1 MARKRKNR
9 THLKGGPASGAES
22 SNAPKSFVIKHG
34 QVGTSLTQLVRD
46 VRKVMEPNTA
56 SRLKVGIFS
65 FLVYSNHSGRDSGH
79 EMKRG
84 RRMLTWVSIFL
95 ASEGTGPKQAERF
108 LNYGP
113 CAPSDASARVHTYGR
128 RSVAEDR
135 QALEWADAQFQDR
148 EV

>member
-1 MARKRKNR
+1 MAPTKLIGKKFTNLKLFWRTGIEVLQAVSSPFTSSFPPLSTLFFIAEAMARKRKNR

-65 FLVYSNHSGRDSGH
+65 FLV
-79 EMKRG
+79 
-84 RRMLTWVSIFL
+84 SI
-95 ASEGTGPKQAERF
+95 AIT
-108 LNYGP
+108 
-113 CAPSDASARVHTYGR
+113 
-128 RSVAEDR
+128 VAVIV
-135 QALEWADAQFQDR
+135 ALR
-148 EV
+148 